1 MKSFL
6 IFILLLIL
14 IFIGWQYLI
23 VDNGYVLIEF
33 LNYSIE
39 TSVPIFVGV
48 LIVSYFI
55 FRIFGVV
62 WRSPK
67 MIREKM
73 ALRSKER
80 SIRLHHDA
88 RALIGQG
95 FVAKAAKKLDASIS
109 ADETNINAVIDRMNL
124 AASEDDFKTISEK
137 AESLILVEPKN
148 KTFVYSHACKLL
160 IELKEYS
167 MAQKFADQLMAESS
181 KNSEASN
188 FLFTIKSAVGDPT
201 IIDQLPKYAK
211 TVDEKILSK
220 GILKISRKLKGEKSV
235 EDLFSGLPRS
245 LDKQPDFISAKCEL
259 WMANEDH
266 IKAETELKKSIPTY
280 WDENHIS
287 LYSKLHLSNTEGL
300 SSQLETWLKER
311 PRDSNLWLAAS
322 RVARRE
328 GLWSKAKQ
336 CIERSIEFKDGTQ
349 KQTELA
355 LILAQLGEKDEAF
368 DLLNSISEEDV

>member
-6 IFILLLIL
+6 IFILSLIL
-14 IFIGWQYLI
+14 IFIGLQYLI

-33 LNYSIE
+33 FNYSIE
-39 TSVPIFVGV
+39 TSVPIFLGA

-55 FRIFGVV
+55 FRISGVV

-67 MIREKM
+67 TIREKM

-88 RALIGQG
+88 RVLIGQG
-95 FVAKAAKKLDASIS
+95 LFVKAAKKLDESIS
-109 ADETNINAVIDRMNL
+109 ADDTNVNAVIDRMNL
-124 AASEDDFKTISEK
+124 AADENDFKIISEK
-137 AESLILVEPKN
+137 AESLISIDPKD

-160 IELKEYS
+160 IDLEEYS
-167 MAQKFADQLMAESS
+167 LAQKFADELMEESP
-181 KNSEASN
+181 KNSEARN
-188 FLFTIKSAVGDPT
+188 LLFIIKSAVGDPT
-201 IIDQLPKYAK
+201 IVDQLPQYAK

-220 GILKISRKLKGEKSV
+220 SILKISRRLKGQKSV
-235 EDLFSGLPRS
+235 EDLFGGLPRS
-245 LDKQPDFISAKCEL
+245 LDKQKDFISAKCEL

-280 WDENHIS
+280 WDENHIY
-287 LYSKLHLSNTEGL
+287 LYSKLHLSNTEDL
-300 SSQLETWLKER
+300 SSQLDTWLKER

-328 GLWSKAKQ
+328 GLWTKAKQ
-336 CIERSIEFKDGTQ
+336 CIERSIEFKDDAK

-368 DLLNSISEEDV
+368 DLLNSISEKDT

>member
-1 MKSFL
+1 LLMSISLIGIIFVQSFWIKTTLDNRERQFSLNVNQALKAVTESIKDREMRDYLAVYQKL
-6 IFILLLIL
+6 IDS
-14 IFIGWQYLI
+14 IGEPQESQL
-23 VDNGYVLIEF
+23 
-33 LNYSIE
+33 
-39 TSVPIFVGV
+39 TSVFQYIN
-48 LIVSYFI
+48 
-55 FRIFGVV
+55 RN
-62 WRSPK
+62 
-67 MIREKM
+67 
-73 ALRSKER
+73 
-80 SIRLHHDA
+80 
-88 RALIGQG
+88 QN
-95 FVAKAAKKLDASIS
+95 
-109 ADETNINAVIDRMNL
+109 TNQ
-124 AASEDDFKTISEK
+124 
-137 AESLILVEPKN
+137 
-148 KTFVYSHACKLL
+148 TFVYSHACKLL

-181 KNSEASN
+181 KNSEANN

-287 LYSKLHLSNTEGL
+287 LYSKLHLSSTEGL

-322 RVARRE
+322 RIARRE

-368 DLLNSISEEDV
+368 DLLSNISEKDV